1 MSTVDDRELEMVS
14 MKTAI
19 VCVSVSHKNTRRVA
33 EAMAE
38 ELNAT
43 LFDPEQTDVTALG
56 DYDLIGFGSGIFNM
70 KFHPVLREVVRH
82 LPPADDR
89 SAFVF
94 ATRGGPGEL
103 PFWPYMRQMSGLLE
117 QKGYD
122 VVGTFSC
129 RGFDTWW
136 PLRLVGG
143 INKGRPNAD
152 DLAAARAFARN
163 VRDGIAARSAQTKKN
178 EPGAR

>member
-1 MSTVDDRELEMVS
+1 

-19 VCVSVSHKNTRRVA
+19 VCVSVSHGNTRKVA

-43 LFDPEQTDVTALG
+43 VFDPKQTDVTALH
-56 DYDLIGFGSGIFNM
+56 DYDLIGLGSGIFNM
-70 KFHPVLREVVRH
+70 RFHPVLQEFVQQ
-82 LPPADDR
+82 LPAANGR

-103 PFWPYMRQMSGLLE
+103 PFWPYMQRMSGVLE
-117 QKGYD
+117 HKGYD

-152 DLAAARAFARN
+152 DLVAARGFARDI
-163 VRDGIAARSAQTKKN
+163 RDVVAAHSTRPKSRNAT
-178 EPGAR
+178 GA

>member
-1 MSTVDDRELEMVS
+1 

-19 VCVSVSHKNTRRVA
+19 VCVSVSHGNTRKVA

-43 LFDPEQTDVTALG
+43 LFDPQQTDVSALH
-56 DYDLIGFGSGIFNM
+56 DYDLIGFGSGIFGM
-70 KFHPVLREVVRH
+70 RFHPALQEFVER
-82 LPPADDR
+82 LPATKGR

-103 PFWPYMRQMSGLLE
+103 PFWPYMRRMSGVLE
-117 QKGYD
+117 HKGYD

-129 RGFDTWW
+129 RGFDTWA

-152 DLAAARAFARN
+152 DLEAACEFARD
-163 VRDGIAARSAQTKKN
+163 VRDGVATHLTQPKSSN
-178 EPGAR
+178 EPGTA